1 MFPKDLLYKASIVKI
16 EKIKIIEEHIIR
28 EFISL
33 IYYLISSCHDKADH
47 KEKDNTYDF
56 QKFKTMPSS
65 GKHILNAITTLG
77 NEHG

>member
-1 MFPKDLLYKASIVKI
+1 MY
-16 EKIKIIEEHIIR
+16 
-28 EFISL
+28 
-33 IYYLISSCHDKADH
+33 KADH